1 MSMKRSLLLASLVLA
16 GSIQPAQAQLRAEL
30 VVSGLAQPVAF
41 VQDPSQ
47 SNVQVVAQ
55 QGGRIRVVR
64 DGELLEQDFLDLT
77 PEVWFAGERGLLGF
91 AFAPDYATS
100 GRVYVSFSNL
110 AGHTVIARFLR
121 DAGDPLRADPATR
134 FDLVWPDGL
143 PYLLQ
148 PWSTHKGGNLVFG
161 PDGSLF
167 VGIGDGDQG
176 NDPLHLAQ
184 NPLSLLGKM
193 LRLDVSVDAFHPT
206 GYTGTWQQSLRRPRR
221 CPPGNLGDRSA
232 QSVAIQL

>member
-1 MSMKRSLLLASLVLA
+1 MGHARGRIRPGHRVSRSKDVHVDETIVAPCQPCTTA
-16 GSIQPAQAQLRAEL
+16 GSLSNWPLAQLRAEL

-91 AFAPDYATS
+91 AFASDYATS

-121 DAGDPLRADPATR
+121 DAVLSAARRSRDALRSR
-134 FDLVWPDGL
+134 
-143 PYLLQ
+143 
-148 PWSTHKGGNLVFG
+148 
-161 PDGSLF
+161 
-167 VGIGDGDQG
+167 
-176 NDPLHLAQ
+176 
-184 NPLSLLGKM
+184 
-193 LRLDVSVDAFHPT
+193 
-206 GYTGTWQQSLRRPRR
+206 
-221 CPPGNLGDRSA
+221 
-232 QSVAIQL
+232 VA